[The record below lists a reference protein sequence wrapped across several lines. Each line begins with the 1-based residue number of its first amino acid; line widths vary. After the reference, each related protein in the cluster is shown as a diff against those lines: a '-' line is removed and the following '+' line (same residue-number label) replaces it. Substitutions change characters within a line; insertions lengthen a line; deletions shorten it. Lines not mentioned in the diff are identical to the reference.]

1 MRRYYPFSLNTLFLV
16 LNGSQDFEDW
26 AKVAEIMNSKAH
38 LIKKGLEQ
46 IKVIKTGMNRSRDN
60 VSSFLFSY

>member
-26 AKVAEIMNSKAH
+26 AKVAEIMNSKAN
-38 LIKKGLEQ
+38 LTKQGLEQ
-46 IKVIKTGMNRSRDN
+46 IKVIKAGMNKSRVN
-60 VSSFLFSY
+60 VYSFLFSL